1 MTDIRYK
8 LDKKTREDLIETVKR
23 AAVEILEGPK
33 ESWLTADEVSKR
45 FPFFSARWIKDYG
58 YLLPR
63 KRVEVTDKNGVITKS
78 HWYYSCNKILR
89 MVREND
95 VLYFE
100 DIKDRD

>member
-8 LDKKTREDLIETVKR
+8 IDKKTREDLIETVKR

-33 ESWLTADEVSKR
+33 ENWLTADEVSKR

-63 KRVEVTDKNGVITKS
+63 KRIEVKDKNGVITKS

-95 VLYFE
+95 VLCLAGV
-100 DIKDRD
+100 R

>member
-1 MTDIRYK
+1 MSDIHYK
-8 LDKKTREDLIETVKR
+8 LDKKTRDDLIETVKR
-23 AAVEILEGPK
+23 AAVEILEGSK
-33 ESWLTADEVSKR
+33 ENWLTADEVSKR

-63 KRVEVTDKNGVITKS
+63 KRVEVTDKNGEITKS